1 MAQNSSSIPT
11 VDVDK
16 RQPPTKLIGTFTA
29 WNSKEKVFELEP
41 SKRWAH
47 LPSYKAPQ
55 TPLFRITPTALIPY
69 AELMRLHKPA
79 GYYAFF
85 FPHLTGTLL
94 AASCGPVT
102 PTPQALARIILSHAI
117 AVLFLRG
124 AACSYNDALDGP
136 FDRLV
141 ERCRHRPV
149 ARGAV
154 SPFTAHLFAAAQA
167 VIWVA
172 ILPTFPRQTTNAFI
186 WLSCTMLLYP
196 WCKRF
201 TNYPQVV
208 LGLSLALGQGIGTG
222 AVCWDVFAEQYGWKL
237 IGVVALYLS
246 AVLNAVVY
254 DTVYAYQDLN
264 DDLKAGI
271 MSMAIACMGRTKQW
285 LGLLS
290 FFEVVLLATA
300 GYAMGFQG
308 AYWLM
313 TVGGTAA
320 VLARMLST
328 WEIEDPADCFYWFC
342 HLIWY
347 TGSTICGGLAGEYI
361 QKLLTAV

>member
-1 MAQNSSSIPT
+1 MAQKSS
-11 VDVDK
+11 
-16 RQPPTKLIGTFTA
+16 TA
-29 WNSKEKVFELEP
+29 PISEAGIEKEKAVDIKP
-41 SKRWAH
+41 SDPWAH
-47 LPSYKAPQ
+47 LPAYKAPQ
-55 TPLFRITPTALIPY
+55 TTLFKVLPAALIPY

-79 GYYAFF
+79 GFYAFF

-94 AASCGPVT
+94 AASRGPAT
-102 PTPQALARIILSHAI
+102 PTPQALAKIVLSHA
-117 AVLFLRG
+117 AANLFLRG
-124 AACSYNDALDGP
+124 AACTYNDALDGP

-154 SPFTAHLFAAAQA
+154 SPFVADVFAAAQA
-167 VIWVA
+167 LVWVA
-172 ILPTFPRQTTNAFI
+172 ILTTFPRQIVHASI
-186 WLSCTMLLYP
+186 WPAGTMLLYP

-208 LGLSLALGQGIGTG
+208 LGFSLALGQGVGAG
-222 AVCWDVFAEQYGWKL
+222 AVEWDVFSEQYGWKL
-237 IGVVALYLS
+237 IGVTALYFS

-254 DTVYAYQDLN
+254 DTVYAYQDLT
-264 DDLKAGI
+264 DDLKAGV

-290 FFEVVLLATA
+290 FLEVALLAVA

-308 AYWLM
+308 AYWLL

-320 VLARMLST
+320 VLVR
-328 WEIEDPADCFYWFC
+328 I
-342 HLIWY
+342 
-347 TGSTICGGLAGEYI
+347 
-361 QKLLTAV
+361 

>member
-1 MAQNSSSIPT
+1 MAQNFNFAPT
-11 VDVDK
+11 SVVDEK
-16 RQPPTKLIGTFTA
+16 QPSTDLNDSYNA
-29 WNSKEKVFELEP
+29 WSSKEKSMETDP
-41 SKRWAH
+41 SDQWAH
-47 LPSYKAPQ
+47 LPPYKAPQ
-55 TPLFRITPTALIPY
+55 TPLFRVIPTKLIPY
-69 AELMRLHKPA
+69 AELMRLHKLA

-94 AASCGPVT
+94 AACRGPVT
-102 PTPQALARIILSHAI
+102 PTPQALVKIIISHAAAI
-117 AVLFLRG
+117 LFLRG

-154 SPFTAHLFAAAQA
+154 SPFAAHVFAAAQA
-167 VIWVA
+167 VVWVA
-172 ILPTFPRQTTNAFI
+172 ILTTLPRQTTNAFI
-186 WLSCTMLLYP
+186 WLSWTMLLYP

-208 LGLSLALGQGIGTG
+208 LGFSLALGQGIGAG
-222 AVCWDVFAEQYGWKL
+222 AVQWDVFAEQYGWKL
-237 IGVVALYLS
+237 IGVMALYLS

-264 DDLKAGI
+264 DDLKAGV

-290 FFEVVLLATA
+290 FLEVILLATA

-308 AYWLM
+308 AYWLV

-320 VLARMLST
+320 VLLRMLST
-328 WEIEDPADCFYWFC
+328 WKIEDPADCWYWFC

-347 TGSTICGGLAGEYI
+347 TGGTICGGLAGEYI
-361 QKLLTAV
+361 QKLLTV